1 MNRRSLSVVIPLYNH
16 EKYIAE
22 TLASVLGQ
30 DVLPDEIIV
39 LDDGSTD
46 EGWLIAERMLAGVPG
61 ARVER
66 QANQGAHNSIN
77 TAIAASKGELI
88 AVLNSD
94 DSFQPWKIARCH
106 QLFQNNPALDIVFGR
121 VAIMDSDS
129 NAVHQNE
136 TTDWLD
142 RSIAFYDRTQN
153 LALSILHEN
162 FVTTT
167 SNIVFTRSLWQR
179 NGRFQDL
186 RYCHDLDFLL
196 ASCRHG
202 NMLFDRDVEHIR
214 YRVHPTNTIKET
226 LSKVHLEIAAIL
238 ASSLDR
244 RTLGLGQDITRHDQ
258 ELLEEV
264 IQTKGIGAMIASLVP
279 FCKNFDDRGDL
290 YRRISGN
297 RIPHFSIDGGLP
309 SVATIAPAAVSPTV
323 SVAGGMTQRPLRI
336 AIELSSF
343 DRGGLEKVVL
353 DCAIDFKRCG
363 VEPLIISCG
372 KVGHLANVART
383 HGIETVELPDHD
395 REGFYERLLR
405 EQPVDVAMSH
415 FSNVGYPVFRKL
427 GVPNITYI
435 HNVYAMLRDD
445 ALDNFIA
452 NDAFV
457 DRYISVSQL
466 ATDYAVGKLG
476 IAAHKIETIAN
487 GLIFEEHQG
496 RYESS
501 PPINRAEF
509 GIAETDYLFLNV
521 ASYNL
526 HKAHY
531 LMADA
536 MRLILKKRSD
546 IKILCVGN
554 TIYPPH
560 VDQLRADIVHWGLGE
575 HMLMPGYYEDVAS
588 FHKASDAFLLPS
600 LIEGWSI
607 AMNEAMFYEKPMI
620 LSRTGGAPQVIENSD
635 TGLLIP
641 NEYGD
646 ILNLDSYVLDS
657 IGYDRRHYHTAPY
670 LASAMTKFADNREYW
685 RERGK
690 FARAKVIKNHDF
702 SEVVQRY
709 IEICHRV
716 VDKSGS

>member
-1 MNRRSLSVVIPLYNH
+1 MVRRSLSVVIPLYNH
-16 EKYIAE
+16 ERYIKEA
-22 TLASVLGQ
+22 LDSVLNQ
-30 DVLPDEIIV
+30 DVRPDEIIV
-39 LDDGSTD
+39 LDDGSSD
-46 EGWLIAERMLAGVPG
+46 DGWKIAEQMLAGVPG
-61 ARVER
+61 GRVER
-66 QANQGAHNSIN
+66 QSNRGAHNSIN
-77 TAIAASKGELI
+77 TAIATSTSDLV

-94 DSFQPWKIARCH
+94 DAFQPWKIARCH
-106 QLFQNNPALDIVFGR
+106 QLFANDPALDLVAGR
-121 VAIMDSDS
+121 VVIMDSDS
-129 NAVHQNE
+129 NPVHHGE

-142 RSIAFYDRTQN
+142 RSIEFYRRTQN

-167 SNIVFTRSLWQR
+167 SNMVFTRSLWER

-186 RYCHDLDFLL
+186 RYCHDLDFLM

-202 NMLFDRDVEHIR
+202 KMLFDGDVEHVR

-238 ASSLDR
+238 ASSIDR
-244 RTLGLGQDITRHDQ
+244 RTLGLGHDVAAP
-258 ELLEEV
+258 ERALLEE
-264 IQTKGIGAMIASLVP
+264 IIETKGLGAKIVSLVP
-279 FCKNFDDRGDL
+279 FCRSFDDRGEL
-290 YRRISGN
+290 YREISGN
-297 RIPHFSIDGGLP
+297 RSTHSGAASTPP
-309 SVATIAPAAVSPTV
+309 AVATQPVAAH
-323 SVAGGMTQRPLRI
+323 GGSRPLRV

-372 KVGHLANVART
+372 KVGHLANVALT
-383 HGIETVELPDHD
+383 HGIETIELPQHD

-405 EQPVDVAMSH
+405 ERPVDVAMSH

-427 GVPNITYI
+427 GIPNITYI
-435 HNVYAMLRDD
+435 HNVYAMLRDE
-445 ALDNFIA
+445 ALENFKA

-476 IAAHKIETIAN
+476 IPLDKIETIPN
-487 GLIFEEHQG
+487 GLIFDEHQS
-496 RYESS
+496 RYETT
-501 PPINRAEF
+501 PPINRADF
-509 GIAETDYLFLNV
+509 GVADDDYLFLNV

-536 MRLILKKRSD
+536 MRLILKKRTD

-560 VDQLRADIVHWGLGE
+560 VDQLRADIAHWGLE
-575 HMLMPGYYEDVAS
+575 KHMLMPGYFEDVAA
-588 FHKASDAFLLPS
+588 FHKAADAFLLPS

-620 LSRTGGAPQVIENSD
+620 LSRTGGAPQVIENED
-635 TGLLIP
+635 TGILIP
-641 NEYGD
+641 NEYGE
-646 ILNLDSYVLDS
+646 IINLDSYVLDS

-670 LASAMTKFADNREYW
+670 LASAMTKFADNRAYW
-685 RERGK
+685 KERGK
-690 FARAKVIKNHDF
+690 FARTKVLQKHDF

-709 IEICHRV
+709 IAICHDV
-716 VDKSGS
+716 VAMSGN

>member
-1 MNRRSLSVVIPLYNH
+1 MSRRSLGVIIPLYNH
-16 EKYIAE
+16 EKYIGE
-22 TLASVLGQ
+22 TISSVLNQ
-30 DVLPDEIIV
+30 DIKADEIIV
-39 LDDGSTD
+39 LDDGSSD
-46 EGWLIAERMLAGVPG
+46 HGWKIAEDMLAGIPN
-61 ARVER
+61 AYVER
-66 QANQGAHNSIN
+66 QANQGAHNTIN
-77 TAIAASKGELI
+77 KAIASSTCDLI

-94 DSFQPWKIARCH
+94 DSFHPWKLARCH
-106 QLFQNNPALDIVFGR
+106 QLFANNPALDLVFGR
-121 VAIMDSDS
+121 VSIMDSDS
-129 NAVHQNE
+129 NPVHQNE

-142 RSIAFYDRTQN
+142 RSIAFFDRTQD
-153 LALSILHEN
+153 LPMSIMHEN

-167 SNIVFTRSLWQR
+167 SNMVFTRSLWTR
-179 NGRFQDL
+179 CGRFQDL

-196 ASCRHG
+196 AACRYG
-202 NMLFDRDVEHIR
+202 NILFDRDVEHIR

-226 LSKVHLEIAAIL
+226 IEKVHLEIAAIL
-238 ASSLDR
+238 ASALDR
-244 RTLGLGQDITRHDQ
+244 RVLGFGKDIRIQ
-258 ELLEEV
+258 NQALLEEV
-264 IQTKGIGAMIASLVP
+264 IQTKGLATKIASLVP
-279 FCKNFDDRGDL
+279 FCNNFDDRGEL
-290 YRRISGN
+290 YHRISGN
-297 RIPHFSIDGGLP
+297 RTPHFSVSDSTTTKP
-309 SVATIAPAAVSPTV
+309 TPATVTRSPLQPFKV
-323 SVAGGMTQRPLRI
+323 

-363 VEPLIISCG
+363 IEPLIISCG
-372 KVGHLANVART
+372 KVGHLASVALT
-383 HGIETVELPDHD
+383 HGIETVELPEQD
-395 REGFYERLLR
+395 REGFYERLLQ
-405 EQPVDVAMSH
+405 EQKVDVAMSH

-427 GVPNITYI
+427 SIPNITYI
-435 HNVYAMLRDD
+435 HNVYAMLRGE
-445 ALDNFIA
+445 ALESFIA

-476 IAAHKIETIAN
+476 IASDKIDTIPN
-487 GLIFEEHQG
+487 GLIFDEHQH
-496 RYESS
+496 RFETSLA
-501 PPINRAEF
+501 INRADF
-509 GIAETDYLFLNV
+509 GIADSDYLFLNV

-560 VDQLRADIVHWGLGE
+560 VEQLKADLTHWGLDK
-575 HMLMPGYYEDVAS
+575 HMLMPGYYADVAS
-588 FHKASDAFLLPS
+588 FHKAADAFLLPS

-620 LSRTGGAPQVIENSD
+620 LSRTGGAPQVIEDND

-646 ILNLDSYVLDS
+646 VTNLDSYVLDA

-670 LASAMTKFADNREYW
+670 LANAMTNFADNRDHW
-685 RERGK
+685 RDRGK
-690 FARAKVIKNHDF
+690 YARRKVIEKYNF
-702 SEVVQRY
+702 SDVVERY
-709 IEICHRV
+709 INICN
-716 VDKSGS
+716 DLIAMSGK

>member
-1 MNRRSLSVVIPLYNH
+1 MSRKSLSVIIPLYNH
-16 EKYIAE
+16 EKYIGE
-22 TLASVLGQ
+22 TLSSVLNQ
-30 DVLPDEIIV
+30 NVKPDEIIV
-39 LDDGSTD
+39 LDDGSSD
-46 EGWLIAERMLAGVPG
+46 DGWRIAQQMLADFPG
-61 ARVER
+61 GRVER

-77 TAIAASKGELI
+77 TAIAASKGDLL

-94 DSFQPWKIARCH
+94 DSFQPWKLARCH
-106 QLFQNNPALDIVFGR
+106 ELFANNPALDLVFGR

-129 NAVHQNE
+129 NPVHQNE

-142 RSIAFYDRTQN
+142 RSIAFYDRTQD

-167 SNIVFTRSLWQR
+167 SNMVFTRSLWER

-196 ASCRHG
+196 ASCRYG
-202 NMLFDRDVEHIR
+202 NMFFDRDVEHIR

-226 LSKVHLEIAAIL
+226 VEKVYLEIAAIL
-238 ASSLDR
+238 AASLDR
-244 RTLGLGQDITRHDQ
+244 RTLGFGADITARDQ
-258 ELLEEV
+258 ALLEEV
-264 IQTKGIGAMIASLVP
+264 IQTKGLGAKIASLVP
-279 FCKNFDDRGDL
+279 FCKNFDARGDL

-297 RIPHFSIDGGLP
+297 RNPHFSIAEDRP
-309 SVATIAPAAVSPTV
+309 AMAAQPAAGHSM
-323 SVAGGMTQRPLRI
+323 SRPFRV
-336 AIELSSF
+336 AIELSAF

-363 VEPLIISCG
+363 VDPLIISCG
-372 KVGHLANVART
+372 KVGHLANVALQ
-383 HGIETVELPDHD
+383 HGIETIELPEQD
-395 REGFYERLLR
+395 REAFYEQLLR
-405 EQPVDVAMSH
+405 DRPVDVAMSH
-415 FSNVGYPVFRKL
+415 FSNVGYRVFRKL
-427 GVPNITYI
+427 GIPNITYI
-435 HNVYAMLRDD
+435 HNVYAMLRGE

-476 IAAHKIETIAN
+476 IAQDKIETIPN
-487 GLIFEEHQG
+487 GLIFDEHQH
-496 RYESS
+496 RYETS
-501 PPINRAEF
+501 PAINRADF
-509 GIAETDYLFLNV
+509 GIAEDDYLFLNV

-560 VDQLRADIVHWGLGE
+560 IDQLRADLAHWGLDK
-575 HMLMPGYYEDVAS
+575 HMLMPGYFEDVAS

-641 NEYGD
+641 NEYGE
-646 ILNLDSYVLDS
+646 ITNLDSYVLDS
-657 IGYDRRHYHTAPY
+657 IGYDRRHYQTAPY
-670 LASAMTKFADNREYW
+670 LASAMANFADNREHW
-685 RERGK
+685 RERGR
-690 FARAKVIKNHDF
+690 FARKKVLEKYDF
-702 SEVVQRY
+702 SDVVQKY
-709 IEICHRV
+709 IKICH
-716 VDKSGS
+716 DMIAKSGNS